1 MRFESAKVDERWIEI
16 DRLHQSVAHGGRVSE
31 LWGANHQRTVE
42 RSLIWGVL
50 RPNGR
55 FSEMPAMIT
64 PNHHDRLIR
73 QANLIKVFKD
83 LPDLTVDIT
92 NAGQIGATRCYRIL
106 RREWILLRKIHFV
119 SVELTTPMPI
129 V

>member
-16 DRLHQSVAHGGRVSE
+16 DRLHQGVAHGGCVSE

-42 RSLIWGVL
+42 GSLIWGVL

-64 PNHHDRLIR
+64 PNHHDGLVR
-73 QANLIKVFKD
+73 QANLIKVLKD

-92 NAGQIGATRCYRIL
+92 NAGQIGATRCHRIL
-106 RREWILLRKIHFV
+106 SREWILLRKIHLV